1 MAVFDSTTL
10 PKQSAYFYVRLT
22 DGMARIAKKFP
33 PPCAASGTQ
42 THNSRVALRDHF
54 MDASTTELPPWLQA
68 AQNIR
73 SHQYPQFFSGIIQG
87 FVSGLDFVFTVAF
100 AGNAKDDASVFADDA
115 QNRQTVTRP
124 DLEVGVVVAGRH
136 LDGAGPELRV
146 DGRVGDDRDQRS
158 TLATFPE
165 RVDLD
170 VQKKITRNINMAA
183 VVAQR

>member
-1 MAVFDSTTL
+1 M
-10 PKQSAYFYVRLT
+10 
-22 DGMARIAKKFP
+22 
-33 PPCAASGTQ
+33 
-42 THNSRVALRDHF
+42 
-54 MDASTTELPPWLQA
+54 
-68 AQNIR
+68 
-73 SHQYPQFFSGIIQG
+73 
-87 FVSGLDFVFTVAF
+87 FTVAF

-146 DGRVGDDRDQRS
+146 EGRVGDNWDQRS

-170 VQKKITRNINMAA
+170 IKRKYLEI
-183 VVAQR
+183 